1 METRSGRRAP
11 RYPLAVDVELTD
23 LQSGIEIKERTRD
36 LSLSGCGVN
45 TATPFSAGTKVV
57 LKVAYRGKQIVAFG
71 KVIYGRLD
79 IGMGIAF
86 TTIAPEDQKLLE
98 DWFAEQPYSQEDQFG
113 RL

>member
-23 LQSGIEIKERTRD
+23 LESRIQIKERTRD

-45 TATPFSAGTKVV
+45 TTTPFSAGTKVM
-57 LKVAYRGKQIVAFG
+57 LKVAYREKQIVAFG
-71 KVIYGRLD
+71 KVIYGRQD

-86 TTIAPEDQKLLE
+86 PSIEPEDPKLLE
-98 DWFAEQPYSQEDQFG
+98 DWFVEQP
-113 RL
+113 RRA